1 MDEGARACP
10 ECGVLSTTRKG
21 PRLTRPRQLPYGG
34 RRVDLHWH
42 KSRWFCAE
50 PLCPR
55 GSFTEQVR
63 EVPAGARL
71 TRALR
76 REAGR
81 VVADD
86 GRTVVTG
93 RP

>member
-1 MDEGARACP
+1 
-10 ECGVLSTTRKG
+10 
-21 PRLTRPRQLPYGG
+21 
-34 RRVDLHWH
+34 VDLYWH

-50 PLCPR
+50 PLRPR

-63 EVPAGARL
+63 EVSAGARL
-71 TRALR
+71 TCALR

-86 GRTVVTG
+86 GRTVVQAG
-93 RP
+93 RDLASPGPPPKPPSNSMPSSSCLTSRP